1 VRTFLRLL
9 GFLAPYRFRVAL
21 AVLLGVATVAGNVG
35 LLSTAAYVISAAALV
50 SYISLLTIPI
60 YLVRFF
66 SVSRAFSRYLERL
79 VSHDVTFRL
88 LGGVRSWFYACL
100 VPLAPAFLEGH
111 RSGDLLSRLVEDVE
125 ELENLYL
132 RAVSPILVAAV
143 VSGLAFATL
152 YPFGPALAL
161 AVLAFLAA
169 AGAGVPLLVWT
180 LSRGLGRRQL
190 ELRGEL
196 YSRIVDGTQGVQ
208 DLLAFG
214 REEKQRREI
223 EALNHKLGR
232 TERRM
237 ASIAGLQDSLGD
249 LLTNL
254 AMLTALVLAIPLV
267 ASGEVR
273 GVYLAFLALVAL
285 GVFEAVTPLGTAF
298 RTIGRTIA
306 AGERLFEISD
316 SEPAIRNPKS
326 PLPVPED
333 FTLQLDNVSFRY
345 TEEEEP
351 FSLEDVS
358 FALEPGRKVAVVG
371 PSGSGK
377 STLADL
383 ILRFRE
389 PQRGEIRLG
398 GRDLADC
405 ADGDVRRLVSA
416 VPQRTHVFNDTL
428 RNNLLLADPQAG
440 DEALDLALEWARISG
455 FVESLPEG
463 LDTYVG
469 EQGTRLSGGER
480 QRLAVARALLKDAP
494 LLVLDEPT
502 ANLDTVTER
511 ELLTCVWE
519 AARDR
524 AVLLITHRLVGMEE
538 MDEILVL
545 DAGRVLERGTHEQ
558 LRAGGGFYSRMLET
572 QRELL
577 VEPRA
582 Y

>member
-1 VRTFLRLL
+1 
-9 GFLAPYRFRVAL
+9 
-21 AVLLGVATVAGNVG
+21 
-35 LLSTAAYVISAAALV
+35 
-50 SYISLLTIPI
+50 
-60 YLVRFF
+60 
-66 SVSRAFSRYLERL
+66 
-79 VSHDVTFRL
+79 
-88 LGGVRSWFYACL
+88 
-100 VPLAPAFLEGH
+100 
-111 RSGDLLSRLVEDVE
+111 
-125 ELENLYL
+125 
-132 RAVSPILVAAV
+132 
-143 VSGLAFATL
+143 
-152 YPFGPALAL
+152 
-161 AVLAFLAA
+161 
-169 AGAGVPLLVWT
+169 VWA

-190 ELRGEL
+190 GLRSEL

-214 REEKQRREI
+214 REDEQRRQI

-232 TERRM
+232 IERRQ
-237 ASIAGLQDSLGD
+237 ALIAGLQCSLGD

-254 AMLTALVLAIPLV
+254 AMLAALVLAIPLV
-267 ASGEVR
+267 AAGEVR

-306 AGERLFEISD
+306 AGERLFEVSD
-316 SEPAIRNPKS
+316 SEPAIRNPKC

-333 FTLQLDNVSFRY
+333 FTLQFDNVSFRY
-345 TEEEEP
+345 GADEP
-351 FSLEDVS
+351 FALEDVS

-377 STLADL
+377 STLAAL

-398 GRDLADC
+398 GRNLADY
-405 ADGDVRRLVSA
+405 ADRDVRRLVSA

-428 RNNLLLADPQAG
+428 RNNLLLADPEAS
-440 DEALDLALEWARISG
+440 DEALEMALERARISG
-455 FVESLPEG
+455 FVERLPEG
-463 LDTYVG
+463 LDTYV
-469 EQGTRLSGGER
+469 GER

-511 ELLTCVWE
+511 ELLACVWE

-538 MDEILVL
+538 VDEILVL
-545 DAGRVLERGTHEQ
+545 DAGRVLEHGTHEQ
-558 LRAGGGFYSRMLET
+558 LRAACGLYSRMLKT

-582 Y
+582 S

>member
-1 VRTFLRLL
+1 VSTFLRLL
-9 GFLAPYRFRVAL
+9 GFLGPYRFRVAL
-21 AVLLGVATVAGNVG
+21 AMLLGVATVAGNVG
-35 LLSTAAYVISAAALV
+35 LISTAAYVISAAVLV

-66 SVSRAFSRYLERL
+66 SVSRAFSRYFERL

-88 LGGVRSWFYACL
+88 LGEVRSWFYARL
-100 VPLAPAFLEGH
+100 VPLAPAFLEGY
-111 RSGDLLSRLVEDVE
+111 RSGDLLSRLVDDVE

-132 RAVSPILVAAV
+132 RAVSPVLIAAV

-152 YPFGPALAL
+152 YPFSLALAL
-161 AVLAFLAA
+161 AVLAFLAT
-169 AGAGVPLLVWT
+169 AGVGVPLLVWI

-190 ELRGEL
+190 QLKSEL

-214 REEKQRREI
+214 REEEQRQEI
-223 EALNHKLGR
+223 EALNRKLGR

-254 AMLTALVLAIPLV
+254 AMLTVLVLAIPLV
-267 ASGEVR
+267 ATGEIR

-285 GVFEAVTPLGTAF
+285 GAFEAATSLGTAF
-298 RTIGRTIA
+298 RTIGRTTA

-316 SEPAIRNPKS
+316 SDPAIRNPKS
-326 PLPVPED
+326 SLPMPEE
-333 FTLQLDNVSFRY
+333 FTLRLDNASFRY
-345 TEEEEP
+345 GEDDA
-351 FSLEDVS
+351 FLLEDLS
-358 FALEPGRKVAVVG
+358 LSLEPGRKVAVVG

-377 STLADL
+377 STLAAL

-398 GRDLADC
+398 GRDLADY

-416 VPQRTHVFNDTL
+416 VPQRSHVFNDTL
-428 RNNLLLADPQAG
+428 RNNLLLANP
-440 DEALDLALEWARISG
+440 EADDGALEMALERARISA
-455 FVESLPEG
+455 FVERLPEG

-469 EQGTRLSGGER
+469 DHGARLSGGER

-511 ELLTCVWE
+511 ELLASVWE

-538 MDEILVL
+538 VNEILVL
-545 DAGRVLERGTHEQ
+545 DAGRVVERGTHEQ
-558 LRAGGGFYSRMLET
+558 LRAASGLYSRMLKT
-572 QRELL
+572 QREFL
-577 VEPRA
+577 VETPVS
-582 Y
+582 

>member
-1 VRTFLRLL
+1 MRTFLRLL
-9 GFLAPYRFRVAL
+9 AFLGPYRFRVAL

-88 LGGVRSWFYACL
+88 LGEVRSWFYARL
-100 VPLAPAFLEGH
+100 APLAPAFLEGY

-132 RAVSPILVAAV
+132 RAVSPVLVAAV

-152 YPFGPALAL
+152 YPFDPVLAL

-169 AGAGVPLLVWT
+169 AGVAVPLLVWA
-180 LSRGLGRRQL
+180 LSRGLGWRR
-190 ELRGEL
+190 LRLRSEL

-214 REEKQRREI
+214 REEEQQREI
-223 EALNHKLGR
+223 EALNRELGR

-254 AMLTALVLAIPLV
+254 AMLTVLVLAIPLV
-267 ASGEVR
+267 ATGEVR

-285 GVFEAVTPLGTAF
+285 GVFEAATPLGTAF
-298 RTIGRTIA
+298 RTIGRTTA
-306 AGERLFEISD
+306 AGERLFEVSD
-316 SEPAIRNPKS
+316 SEPAIRNPKC
-326 PLPVPED
+326 PLPAPED
-333 FTLQLDNVSFRY
+333 FTLRLDNVSFRY
-345 TEEEEP
+345 GEDEP
-351 FSLEDVS
+351 FSLEDTC
-358 FALEPGRKVAVVG
+358 FTLEPGRRVAVVG

-377 STLADL
+377 STLAAL

-398 GRDLADC
+398 GRTLSEYAQE
-405 ADGDVRRLVSA
+405 DVRRLISL

-428 RNNLLLADPQAG
+428 RNNLLLASPQAS
-440 DEALDLALEWARISG
+440 DWALELALERARICG
-455 FVESLPEG
+455 FVERLPEG

-511 ELLTCVWE
+511 ELLACVWE
-519 AARDR
+519 ATRDR

-538 MDEILVL
+538 VDEILVL
-545 DAGRVLERGTHEQ
+545 DAGRVVERGTHEQ
-558 LRAGGGFYSRMLET
+558 LRAAGGLYSRMLEA

-577 VEPRA
+577 VEP
-582 Y
+582 

>member
-9 GFLAPYRFRVAL
+9 GFLGPYRFRVAL

-79 VSHDVTFRL
+79 DSHDVTFRL
-88 LGGVRSWFYACL
+88 LGEVRSWFYARL
-100 VPLAPAFLEGH
+100 APLAPAFLEGY
-111 RSGDLLSRLVEDVE
+111 RSGDLLSRLVDDVE

-132 RAVSPILVAAV
+132 RAISPVLIAAV

-152 YPFGPALAL
+152 YPFNPVLAL

-169 AGAGVPLLVWT
+169 AGVGVPLLVWT
-180 LSRGLGRRQL
+180 LARGLGRRQL
-190 ELRGEL
+190 QLRSEL
-196 YSRIVDGTQGVQ
+196 YSRIVDGTQGMQ

-214 REEKQRREI
+214 REEEQRREI
-223 EALNHKLGR
+223 DGLNHKLGR

-254 AMLTALVLAIPLV
+254 AMLTVLALAIPLV
-267 ASGEVR
+267 ATGEIR

-285 GVFEAVTPLGTAF
+285 GVFEAATPLGTAF
-298 RTIGRTIA
+298 RTIGRTTA
-306 AGERLFEISD
+306 AGERLFEVSD

-326 PLPVPED
+326 PLPAPEH
-333 FTLQLDNVSFRY
+333 FTLQFDNVNFRY
-345 TEEEEP
+345 EEDGP
-351 FSLEDVS
+351 FSLEDVC
-358 FALEPGRKVAVVG
+358 FTLEPGRRVAVVG

-377 STLADL
+377 STLAAL

-398 GRDLADC
+398 GRNLSEYAQE
-405 ADGDVRRLVSA
+405 DVRRLVSA

-428 RNNLLLADPQAG
+428 RNNLLLANPQAS
-440 DEALDLALEWARISG
+440 DAALELALERALISG
-455 FVESLPEG
+455 FVERLPEG

-511 ELLTCVWE
+511 ELLASVWE

-524 AVLLITHRLVGMEE
+524 SVLLITHRLVGMEE
-538 MDEILVL
+538 IDEILVL
-545 DAGRVLERGTHEQ
+545 DAGRVIERGTHEQ
-558 LRAGGGFYSRMLET
+558 LRAAGGLYSRMLET

-582 Y
+582 S

>member
-1 VRTFLRLL
+1 MRTFLRLL
-9 GFLAPYRFRVAL
+9 GFLGPYRFRVVL
-21 AVLLGVATVAGNVG
+21 AVLLGVATVVGNVG

-66 SVSRAFSRYLERL
+66 SVFRSFSRYFERL

-88 LGGVRSWFYACL
+88 LGGVRSWFYARL
-100 VPLAPAFLEGH
+100 VPLAPAFLESY

-125 ELENLYL
+125 ELETLYL
-132 RAVSPILVAAV
+132 RAVSPVLIAAV

-152 YPFGPALAL
+152 YPFDPALAFT
-161 AVLAFLAA
+161 VLAFLAA

-190 ELRGEL
+190 QLRSEL

-214 REEKQRREI
+214 REEEQRRQI

-237 ASIAGLQDSLGD
+237 ASIAGIQVSLGD

-267 ASGEVR
+267 VAGEIR

-285 GVFEAVTPLGTAF
+285 GVFEAAAPLGTAF
-298 RTIGRTIA
+298 RTIGRTTA
-306 AGERLFEISD
+306 AGERLFEVSD

-326 PLPVPED
+326 TLPVPED
-333 FTLQLDNVSFRY
+333 FTLRFDNVSFRY
-345 TEEEEP
+345 GEDEP
-351 FSLEDVS
+351 FSLEAVS
-358 FALEPGRKVAVVG
+358 FSLEPGRKVAVVG

-377 STLADL
+377 STLAAL

-398 GRDLADC
+398 GRNLALY
-405 ADGDVRRLVSA
+405 ADGGVRRLISA
-416 VPQRTHVFNDTL
+416 APQRTHVFNDTL
-428 RNNLLLADPQAG
+428 RNNLLLAYPQAS
-440 DEALDLALEWARISG
+440 DEALELALERARISG
-455 FVESLPEG
+455 FVERLPEG

-469 EQGTRLSGGER
+469 EQGTKLSGGER

-502 ANLDTVTER
+502 ANLDTMTER
-511 ELLTCVWE
+511 ELLASVWE

-524 AVLLITHRLVGMEE
+524 SVLLITHRLVGMEE
-538 MDEILVL
+538 VDEILVL
-545 DAGRVLERGTHEQ
+545 DAGRVVERGTHEQ
-558 LRAGGGFYSRMLET
+558 LRAAGGLYSRMLRT

-582 Y
+582 S

>member
-1 VRTFLRLL
+1 VRTFFRLL
-9 GFLAPYRFRVAL
+9 GFLGPYRFRVAL
-21 AVLLGVATVAGNVG
+21 SVLLGVATVAGNVG

-66 SVSRAFSRYLERL
+66 SVSRSFSRYFERI
-79 VSHDVTFRL
+79 VSHDVTFRQL
-88 LGGVRSWFYACL
+88 EGVRSWFYARL
-100 VPLAPAFLEGH
+100 APLAPAFLEDY
-111 RSGDLLSRLVEDVE
+111 RSGDLLSRLIEDVE

-152 YPFGPALAL
+152 YPFSPALAL

-190 ELRGEL
+190 ELRSEL

-214 REEKQRREI
+214 REDEQRHQI
-223 EALNHKLGR
+223 EALNRKLGR

-254 AMLTALVLAIPLV
+254 AMLTALVLAIPQV
-267 ASGEVR
+267 AAGEVR

-298 RTIGRTIA
+298 RTISRTIA
-306 AGERLFEISD
+306 AGERLFEVSD
-316 SEPAIRNPKS
+316 SEPTIRNPKR

-333 FTLQLDNVSFRY
+333 FALQLDNVSFRY
-345 TEEEEP
+345 EEDEP
-351 FSLEDVS
+351 LALEDVS
-358 FALEPGRKVAVVG
+358 FALEPGRKVGVVG

-377 STLADL
+377 STLAAL
-383 ILRFRE
+383 ILRFRD

-398 GRDLADC
+398 GRNLAEF
-405 ADGDVRRLVSA
+405 ADGDVHRLVSA
-416 VPQRTHVFNDTL
+416 VLQRTHVFNDTL
-428 RNNLLLADPQAG
+428 RNNLLLADPEAS
-440 DEALDLALEWARISG
+440 DEALELALKRAQISG
-455 FVESLPEG
+455 FVERLPEG

-480 QRLAVARALLKDAP
+480 QRLAVARALLKDAQ

-511 ELLTCVWE
+511 ELLACLWE

-524 AVLLITHRLVGMEE
+524 SVLLITHRLVGMEE
-538 MDEILVL
+538 VDEILVL
-545 DAGRVLERGTHEQ
+545 DASCVVERGTHEQ
-558 LRAGGGFYSRMLET
+558 LRAAGGLYARMLET

-582 Y
+582 S